1 MSNSFLSPIVAGLL
15 LTQPLLPTGAAF
27 AEDLSPT
34 YVMTIGTETE
44 LGKVVVKSGAKRVF
58 LTCPGG
64 KEYDVDDSK
73 LHQSPK
79 PCPKP
84 DGQYGVFAGRLLD
97 FDAKAGSFQIIT
109 RDGQTKSLATTPWM
123 LKDFTKG
130 QDLWV
135 GIDKSPL
142 STPYAVERME

>member
-1 MSNSFLSPIVAGLL
+1 MRPSFLSPIVAGLL
-15 LTQPLLPTGAAF
+15 LPLPLLPTGAAF
-27 AEDLSPT
+27 AQDLSPT

-44 LGKVVVKSGAKRVF
+44 LGKVVKNGARRVF

-64 KEYDVDDSK
+64 KEYDVDDTS
-73 LHQSPK
+73 LHQSPR

-84 DGQYGVFAGRLLD
+84 DGQYGLFAGTLLD
-97 FDAKAGSFQIIT
+97 FDAKIGAFQIIT
-109 RDGQTKSLATTPWM
+109 KDGQTRSLATTPWM
-123 LKDFTKG
+123 LKDFAKG

-135 GIDKSPL
+135 GIDKGPL

>member
-1 MSNSFLSPIVAGLL
+1 MSTSFLSPIVAALF

-27 AEDLSPT
+27 AKDLSPT
-34 YVMTIGTETE
+34 YVMIIGTETE
-44 LGKVVVKSGAKRVF
+44 LGKVVVKSGGKRVF

-64 KEYDVDDSK
+64 KEYDFDDTK
-73 LHQSPK
+73 LQQSPRE
-79 PCPKP
+79 CPNP
-84 DGQYGVFAGRLLD
+84 DGKYGLFAGKLLD
-97 FDAKAGSFQIIT
+97 FDAKIGSFQIIT
-109 RDGQTKSLATTPWM
+109 RDGMTRSLATMPWT

-142 STPYAVERME
+142 STPYAVDKVP

>member
-1 MSNSFLSPIVAGLL
+1 MSTSFLSPIVAGLFL
-15 LTQPLLPTGAAF
+15 PLPLLLAGAAF
-27 AEDLSPT
+27 ATDLSPT

-44 LGKVVVKSGAKRVF
+44 LGKVVVKSGGKRVF

-64 KEYDVDDSK
+64 KEYDVGDSK
-73 LHQSPK
+73 LEESPRD
-79 PCPKP
+79 CPDP
-84 DGQYGVFAGRLLD
+84 DGKYGVFAGKLLD
-97 FDAKAGSFQIIT
+97 FDAKDGSFRIIT
-109 RDGQTKSLATTPWM
+109 KDGQTRSLATTPWM

-142 STPYAVERME
+142 STPYAVDKVP